1 MKTQFGTTF
10 FDSFKRMID
19 REKWY
24 WKTWDFFRYD
34 IPRFFRNLWL
44 FRKNL
49 WNHTWYNGDGSV
61 LPWVKTAV
69 DDMAWRIEKH
79 GHEIEESRLKK
90 VAKMRRLSYLIDVCV
105 KDDFIEEA
113 EKEMGFEYIYR
124 DFEFEEIPDRTYDN
138 PLGEKNEKLYLL
150 KEDQTPRE
158 KESNSKLLKR
168 AHEIE
173 KEYWEE
179 LCAIIK
185 GPDYDALRDSDE
197 DWDVKYDG
205 SDLRA
210 WWD

>member
-1 MKTQFGTTF
+1 MEIKFAKTF
-10 FDSFKRMID
+10 FKSFKRMIN
-19 REKWY
+19 RERWY
-24 WKTWDFFRYD
+24 WKLRDLFRYD

-49 WNHTWYNGDGSV
+49 WNHTWYNGDSSV

-69 DDMAWRIEKH
+69 DDMAWRIEKY
-79 GHEIEESRLKK
+79 GHEVEESRMKK

-105 KDDFIEEA
+105 KDEFIDEA
-113 EKEMGFEYIYR
+113 EKELGFKYVYYP
-124 DFEFEEIPDRTYDN
+124 FEFEEVQGND
-138 PLGEKNEKLYLL
+138 KLYTL
-150 KEDQTPRE
+150 KQNETPED
-158 KESNSKLLKR
+158 KENNSKILNR
-168 AHEIE
+168 SHEIQ

-185 GPDYDALRDSDE
+185 GPDYDALRNSDE
-197 DWDVKYDG
+197 DWDKKYDG

>member
-1 MKTQFGTTF
+1 MKIEFKNTF
-10 FDSFKRMID
+10 FESFKRMID
-19 REKWY
+19 RERWH
-24 WKTWDFFRYD
+24 WKTWDLFRYD

-69 DDMAWRIEKH
+69 DDMAWRIEKY
-79 GHEIEESRLKK
+79 GHEVDESRMKK

-105 KDDFIEEA
+105 NDLFIDEA
-113 EKEMGFEYIYR
+113 EKELGFKYVYYPL
-124 DFEFEEIPDRTYDN
+124 EFEEV
-138 PLGEKNEKLYLL
+138 LGNDKVYQLKQNETPED
-150 KEDQTPRE
+150 KEN
-158 KESNSKLLKR
+158 NSKLLNR
-168 AHEIE
+168 SHEIQ

-179 LCAIIK
+179 ICSIIK
-185 GPDYDALRDSDE
+185 GPDYDAMSASEE
-197 DWDVKYDG
+197 DWDKLYDG

>member
-1 MKTQFGTTF
+1 MEVKFKNTF
-10 FDSFKRMID
+10 FESFKRMIN
-19 REKWY
+19 RERWH
-24 WKTWDFFRYD
+24 WKLWDLFRYD

-49 WNHTWYNGDGSV
+49 WNHTWYNGDSSV

-69 DDMAWRIEKH
+69 DDMAWRIEKY
-79 GHEIEESRLKK
+79 GHEVDESRMKK

-105 KDDFIEEA
+105 KDEFIEEA
-113 EKEMGFEYIYR
+113 EKELGFKYVYYP
-124 DFEFEEIPDRTYDN
+124 FEFEEV
-138 PLGEKNEKLYLL
+138 LGNDKVYTLKQNETPED
-150 KEDQTPRE
+150 KEN
-158 KESNSKLLKR
+158 NSKLLNR
-168 AHEIE
+168 SHEIQ

-185 GPDYDALRDSDE
+185 GPDYDEMRVSQE
-197 DWDVKYDG
+197 DWDKLYDG

>member
-1 MKTQFGTTF
+1 MGIKFKSTF
-10 FDSFKRMID
+10 FESFKRMIN
-19 REKWY
+19 RERWY
-24 WKTWDFFRYD
+24 WKLWDLFRYD
-34 IPRFFRNLWL
+34 IPRFFHNLWL

-49 WNHTWYNGDGSV
+49 WNHTWYNGDSSV

-79 GHEIEESRLKK
+79 GHEVEESRLKK

-105 KDDFIEEA
+105 KDEFIEEA
-113 EKEMGFEYIYR
+113 EKELGFKYVYYP
-124 DFEFEEIPDRTYDN
+124 FEFEEISGSEDLYQ
-138 PLGEKNEKLYLL
+138 LKQNEAPRD
-150 KEDQTPRE
+150 KEN
-158 KESNSKLLKR
+158 NSKLLNR
-168 AHEIE
+168 SHEIQ

-185 GPDYDALRDSDE
+185 GPDYDAMRASDE
-197 DWDVKYDG
+197 DCDEKYDG

>member
-1 MKTQFGTTF
+1 MEVKFKNTF
-10 FDSFKRMID
+10 FESFKRMIN
-19 REKWY
+19 RERWH
-24 WKTWDFFRYD
+24 WKLWDLFRYD

-49 WNHTWYNGDGSV
+49 WNHTWYNGDSSV

-69 DDMAWRIEKH
+69 DDMAWRIEKY
-79 GHEIEESRLKK
+79 GHEVEESRMKK

-105 KDDFIEEA
+105 KDEFIDEA
-113 EKEMGFEYIYR
+113 EKELGFKYVYYP
-124 DFEFEEIPDRTYDN
+124 FEFEEV
-138 PLGEKNEKLYLL
+138 LGNDKVYTLKQNETPED
-150 KEDQTPRE
+150 KEN
-158 KESNSKLLKR
+158 NSKLLNR
-168 AHEIE
+168 SHEIQ

-185 GPDYDALRDSDE
+185 GPDYDVMRASDE
-197 DWDVKYDG
+197 DWDKLYDG

>member
-1 MKTQFGTTF
+1 MRIKYENTF
-10 FDSFKRMID
+10 FESFKRMID
-19 REKWY
+19 RQRWY
-24 WKTWDFFRYD
+24 WVVWDLFRYD

-49 WNHTWYNGDGSV
+49 WNHTWYNGDSSV

-69 DDMAWRIEKH
+69 DDMAWRIEKY
-79 GHEIEESRLKK
+79 GHEVDESRLKK

-105 KDDFIEEA
+105 KDEFIEEA
-113 EKEMGFEYIYR
+113 EKELGFKYVYYP
-124 DFEFEEIPDRTYDN
+124 FEFEEV
-138 PLGEKNEKLYLL
+138 LGNDKLYTL
-150 KEDQTPRE
+150 KQNETPED
-158 KESNSKLLKR
+158 KENNSKLLNR
-168 AHEIE
+168 SHEIQ

-185 GPDYDALRDSDE
+185 GPDYDAMRASEE
-197 DWDVKYDG
+197 DWDKLYDG

>member
-1 MKTQFGTTF
+1 METRFGDTF
-10 FDSFKRMID
+10 IKSLKRMSN
-19 REKWY
+19 RERWY
-24 WKTWDFFRYD
+24 WKTWDLFRYE

-79 GHEIEESRLKK
+79 GNEIEESRMKK
-90 VAKMRRLSYLIDVCV
+90 VSKMRRLSYLIDVCV
-105 KDDFIEEA
+105 KDEFIEEA
-113 EKEMGFEYIYR
+113 EKELGINYFYGN
-124 DFEFEEIPDRTYDN
+124 FEFEEIEGRTYDN
-138 PLGEKNEKLYLL
+138 PLGEKNEKLYTL
-150 KEDQTPRE
+150 KQNETTKQ
-158 KESNSKLLKR
+158 KENNLKILTR
-168 AHEIE
+168 SHQIQ

-185 GPDYDALRDSDE
+185 GPDYDAIRDSGE
-197 DWDVKYDG
+197 DWDEQLDG

>member
-1 MKTQFGTTF
+1 MEVKFKNTF
-10 FDSFKRMID
+10 FESFKRMIN
-19 REKWY
+19 RERWH
-24 WKTWDFFRYD
+24 WKLWDLFRYD

-49 WNHTWYNGDGSV
+49 WNHTWYNGDSSV

-69 DDMAWRIEKH
+69 DDMAWRIEKY
-79 GHEIEESRLKK
+79 GHEVEESRMKK

-105 KDDFIEEA
+105 KDEFIDEA
-113 EKEMGFEYIYR
+113 EKELGFKYVYYP
-124 DFEFEEIPDRTYDN
+124 FEFEEV
-138 PLGEKNEKLYLL
+138 LGNDKVYTLKQNETPED
-150 KEDQTPRE
+150 KEN
-158 KESNSKLLKR
+158 NSKLLNR
-168 AHEIE
+168 SHEIQ

-185 GPDYDALRDSDE
+185 GPDYDAMRASDE
-197 DWDVKYDG
+197 DWDKLYDG

>member
-1 MKTQFGTTF
+1 MKIKFANTF
-10 FDSFKRMID
+10 FESFKRMIN
-19 REKWY
+19 RERWY
-24 WKTWDFFRYD
+24 WKLWDLFRYD

-49 WNHTWYNGDGSV
+49 WNHTWYNGDSSV

-79 GHEIEESRLKK
+79 GHEVEESRMKK
-90 VAKMRRLSYLIDVCV
+90 VVKMRRLSYLIDVCV
-105 KDDFIEEA
+105 KDEFIDEA
-113 EKEMGFEYIYR
+113 EKELGFKYVYYP
-124 DFEFEEIPDRTYDN
+124 FEFEEV
-138 PLGEKNEKLYLL
+138 LGNDKLYEL
-150 KEDQTPRE
+150 KQNETPED
-158 KESNSKLLKR
+158 KENNSKLLNR
-168 AHEIE
+168 SHEIQ

-185 GPDYDALRDSDE
+185 GPDYDAMRASEE
-197 DWDVKYDG
+197 DWDKLYDG

>member
-1 MKTQFGTTF
+1 MKIKFANTF
-10 FDSFKRMID
+10 FESFKRMIN
-19 REKWY
+19 RERWY
-24 WKTWDFFRYD
+24 WKLWDLFRYD

-49 WNHTWYNGDGSV
+49 WNHTWYNGDSSV

-79 GHEIEESRLKK
+79 GHEVEESRMKK
-90 VAKMRRLSYLIDVCV
+90 VVKMRRLSYLIDVCV
-105 KDDFIEEA
+105 KDEFIDEA
-113 EKEMGFEYIYR
+113 EKELGFKYVYYP
-124 DFEFEEIPDRTYDN
+124 FEFEEV
-138 PLGEKNEKLYLL
+138 LGNDKLYEL
-150 KEDQTPRE
+150 KQNETPED
-158 KESNSKLLKR
+158 KENNSKLLNR
-168 AHEIE
+168 SHEIQ

-185 GPDYDALRDSDE
+185 GPDYDAMRASDE
-197 DWDVKYDG
+197 DWDKLYDG